1 MYNIRGTSSK
11 LPDPYNIQ
19 MSAFSDTLVSAYQT
33 TLCHIPEGCNLNVCN
48 CVLGFVLLEV
58 AESVTT
64 AVADNIHYAADNIT
78 SVVASAYSVFR
89 QKTFE
94 MQVNASGNCTKGERK
109 NIRTSEY

>member
-1 MYNIRGTSSK
+1 V
-11 LPDPYNIQ
+11 
-19 MSAFSDTLVSAYQT
+19 LV
-33 TLCHIPEGCNLNVCN
+33 I
-48 CVLGFVLLEV
+48 VLVEV

-94 MQVNASGNCTKGERK
+94 MQVNASDNCTKGHWGGHTLQIIEV
-109 NIRTSEY
+109 

>member
-1 MYNIRGTSSK
+1 
-11 LPDPYNIQ
+11 

-33 TLCHIPEGCNLNVCN
+33 ALCHIPEGCNLNVCN
-48 CVLGFVLLEV
+48 CVLVIVLVEV
-58 AESVTT
+58 AGSVTT

-94 MQVNASGNCTKGERK
+94 MQVNASDNCTKGQRK
-109 NIRTSEY
+109 NIHTLEY

>member
-1 MYNIRGTSSK
+1 
-11 LPDPYNIQ
+11 
-19 MSAFSDTLVSAYQT
+19 MSTFPDTLISAYQT
-33 TLCHIPEGCNLNVCN
+33 TLCHIPEQCNLNVCN
-48 CVLGFVLLEV
+48 CVLVIVLVEV

-94 MQVNASGNCTKGERK
+94 MQVNVSDNCTKGQLK
-109 NIRTSEY
+109 KKKHTSDY

>member
-1 MYNIRGTSSK
+1 
-11 LPDPYNIQ
+11 

-33 TLCHIPEGCNLNVCN
+33 TLCPIPEGCILNVCN
-48 CVLGFVLLEV
+48 CVLLIVLVEV

-94 MQVNASGNCTKGERK
+94 MQVNVSDNCTKGQRGK
-109 NIRTSEY
+109 KKYTSEY